1 MFLQKPYTYSVD
13 WWALGIVLYE
23 CTYNKHPFHASGVS
37 VEKAILR
44 NPILFPNQYEVTPGR
59 YPYVEC
65 PERTDF
71 IKRLLVRTV
80 HERLGCGAQGNLEIR
95 SHAWFDSIDWHALLR
110 KQVVPDFVP
119 DPSQN
124 NYDFGAALEELL
136 YESAPLASKPVK
148 KRKDKKE
155 PPPSLSMLWADESM
169 TSRKQSEHTKLEQEL
184 EYINQYFEPY
194 VKPANPTGATL
205 ASMKMPPSQREF
217 SRSKSKSSRSRKSLD
232 AGQMYMEEQQ
242 AFRTG
247 NQLVSNKRGHSSHS
261 NSYSLTSFEVDE
273 SVPPIP
279 DHLPFRENGSRLGSR
294 DTRGSPSS
302 SPMMIRMAP
311 TTRSRETN
319 PIQSIESREKSYAG
333 KPKGMQEQKLPQSS
347 RIITVTEPPPSDYT
361 PLKVNTQL
369 KPVDLFDYAFKEL
382 DLSFPD
388 KPEMTPS
395 PHSPSKKH
403 AKGSSSKR
411 Y

>member
-71 IKRLLVRTV
+71 IRRLLVRTV

-95 SHAWFDSIDWHALLR
+95 GHAWFDSIDWHALLR

-155 PPPSLSMLWADESM
+155 PPPSLSMLWADESA
-169 TSRKQSEHTKLEQEL
+169 TSRKQNEHAKLEQEL
-184 EYINQYFEPY
+184 DYINQYFEPY
-194 VKPANPTGATL
+194 VKATNSGDASMAN
-205 ASMKMPPSQREF
+205 MKMPPSQREF

-232 AGQMYMEEQQ
+232 AVQMYMEEQQ

-247 NQLVSNKRGHSSHS
+247 NHLVGNKRGHSSHS
-261 NSYSLTSFEVDE
+261 NSYSLTSFDVDE

-279 DHLPFRENGSRLGSR
+279 DHLPFRENGPRLNSR

-311 TTRSRETN
+311 TTRSREAN
-319 PIQSIESREKSYAG
+319 VSQSIESREKSYLS
-333 KPKGMQEQKLPQSS
+333 KSKGNYEVREQRGLQNMTTTQSA
-347 RIITVTEPPPSDYT
+347 PSNYT

-403 AKGSSSKR
+403 AKNSSAKR